1 MLNDITNEIESS
13 GRERGYGYGDD
24 AASPTRSTSYRSTR
38 QAGAGVTGGR
48 SSCASRAQS
57 TYHGHQTVLPGRR
70 GALAREEG
78 LWTEGRP
85 RAFPSLSCVEEG
97 GSPED
102 ARRASGVG
110 APPWTRGGRAL
121 GVPGDKAGQTGRGR
135 IEGAEGLHGTRSLP
149 AAFRTS

>member
-1 MLNDITNEIESS
+1 M
-13 GRERGYGYGDD
+13 
-24 AASPTRSTSYRSTR
+24 
-38 QAGAGVTGGR
+38 
-48 SSCASRAQS
+48 
-57 TYHGHQTVLPGRR
+57 LPGRR

-97 GSPED
+97 GSPEA

-149 AAFRTS
+149 AALGTS